1 MVTCPPQTWI
11 ATAVSGAKLAGL
23 YPRCPRRWPPEATL
37 NTATA
42 SRRGRDECLAGPQT
56 VNAGRRRHIP
66 RGVWL

>member
-1 MVTCPPQTWI
+1 MMACRSRKWI
-11 ATAVSGAKLAGL
+11 ATAVSGAKPAGL
-23 YPRCPRRWPPEATL
+23 YPRCPRRCPPGATL

-42 SRRGRDECLAGPQT
+42 SRRGRDGCLAGPQT